1 MPAGAGHG
9 GGFLLAPACLPEAS
23 TSGSGPQA
31 PPASQVLGPSR
42 WQLVDRG
49 GEVGRIE
56 RSVCGCGLDTPVIRP
71 LPPNPQR
78 LSVTYL
84 GSRAL
89 GRWPRQNEVIR
100 VGPRPVRLVFLTR
113 RGDREADSQR
123 GDPVSARGWGGR
135 HPRTEQRGRRRN
147 RPRSRLDLG
156 LPASWAVGRC
166 CSVTEAPGHG
176 TLSGPPAGP
185 TFIPGDRSPA
195 VDVSGSCPMGFV
207 L

>member
-1 MPAGAGHG
+1 M
-9 GGFLLAPACLPEAS
+9 
-23 TSGSGPQA
+23 
-31 PPASQVLGPSR
+31 
-42 WQLVDRG
+42 
-49 GEVGRIE
+49 GRIE

-123 GDPVSARGWGGR
+123 GDPVSAWGGGGGGI
-135 HPRTEQRGRRRN
+135 HTP
-147 RPRSRLDLG
+147 SR
-156 LPASWAVGRC
+156 
-166 CSVTEAPGHG
+166 EAAGG
-176 TLSGPPAGP
+176 T
-185 TFIPGDRSPA
+185 SPA
-195 VDVSGSCPMGFV
+195 HASISGFQPPGLWGDAV
-207 L
+207 P